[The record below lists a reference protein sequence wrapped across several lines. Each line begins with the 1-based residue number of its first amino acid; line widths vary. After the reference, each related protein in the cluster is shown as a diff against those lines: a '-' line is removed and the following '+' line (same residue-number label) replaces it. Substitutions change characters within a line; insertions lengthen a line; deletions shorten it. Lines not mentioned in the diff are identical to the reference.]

1 MKTFME
7 RTIAAHCLQC
17 LPLDMAAH
25 FVPSR
30 EPSYFDAKEYAENTN
45 YFERDN
51 ILVADDNYF
60 YPPLKSFVK
69 SFKKWLAIQ
78 KHDVNAVNSLYEWR
92 QAINKR
98 LCELSDEIYELEE
111 LRKKITPAALQ
122 MRCDE
127 ALKRKDEEA
136 DALHRLESDLGMS
149 IDKIRREKA
158 KAVKAA

>member
-1 MKTFME
+1 MRTFME

-17 LPLDMAAH
+17 VTLDTAAR
-25 FVPSR
+25 FVS
-30 EPSYFDAKEYAENTN
+30 SYFDAEEYAKNTN

-51 ILVADDNYF
+51 ILVADDDYR
-60 YPPLKSFVK
+60 YPPLESFVK

-92 QAINKR
+92 QAIDKR
-98 LCELSDEIYELEE
+98 LCELEDEIYELEE
-111 LRKKITPAALQ
+111 LRKKITPPALQ
-122 MRCDE
+122 MCCDE

-136 DALHRLESDLGMS
+136 DALLRLKCRLGMS
-149 IDKIRREKA
+149 MDKIRREKA

>member
-1 MKTFME
+1 MRTFME

-25 FVPSR
+25 FVPSC

-45 YFERDN
+45 YFERDDF
-51 ILVADDNYF
+51 LVADDNYR
-60 YPPLKSFVK
+60 YPPLKSFER

-92 QAINKR
+92 QAINRR
-98 LCELSDEIYELEE
+98 LYELGDEIYELKE
-111 LRKKITPAALQ
+111 LRKKITPPALQ
-122 MRCDE
+122 TRCDE

-136 DALHRLESDLGMS
+136 DALFQLKCRLGISM
-149 IDKIRREKA
+149 DKIRREKA

>member
-1 MKTFME
+1 MRTFME

-17 LPLDMAAH
+17 VTLDTAAH

-45 YFERDN
+45 YFEREN

-60 YPPLKSFVK
+60 NPPLKSFVK

-78 KHDVNAVNSLYEWR
+78 KHDVNAVNSLYEAGV
-92 QAINKR
+92 AIDKR
-98 LCELSDEIYELEE
+98 LYELEDEIYELKE
-111 LRKKITPAALQ
+111 LRKKITPPALQ
-122 MRCDE
+122 TRCDE
-127 ALKRKDEEA
+127 EIKRKDEEA
-136 DALHRLESDLGMS
+136 DALFRLKCRLGISM
-149 IDKIRREKA
+149 DKIRREKA